1 MYIII
6 WWGKNADTTNYQ
18 GSDLRKTNL
27 FGIFDSDGRTEG
39 KIPVGLR
46 LEDDFFFTFL
56 HSVSRKLLTATH
68 RARLPEK
75 KKWKEMNTHIKKKI
89 LTEKTTIIHI
99 LKIESL
105 YGTEYEDDFRNWRV
119 ISNGE
124 LRLAA
129 IYAPALS
136 ASVSSCAKGRQ

>member
-1 MYIII
+1 
-6 WWGKNADTTNYQ
+6 
-18 GSDLRKTNL
+18 
-27 FGIFDSDGRTEG
+27 
-39 KIPVGLR
+39 
-46 LEDDFFFTFL
+46 
-56 HSVSRKLLTATH
+56 
-68 RARLPEK
+68 
-75 KKWKEMNTHIKKKI
+75 MNTHIKKKKI
-89 LTEKTTIIHI
+89 LSEKTTIIHI

-136 ASVSSCAKGRQ
+136 ASVSSCAKGRH